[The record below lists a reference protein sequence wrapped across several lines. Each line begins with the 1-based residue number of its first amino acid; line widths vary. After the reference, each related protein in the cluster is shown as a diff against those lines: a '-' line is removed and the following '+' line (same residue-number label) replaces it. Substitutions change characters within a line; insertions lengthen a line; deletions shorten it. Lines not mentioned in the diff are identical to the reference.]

1 MHSTQNVCRGRRWP
15 PRHAPCRSCTTVCLA
30 RSHFLFEAS
39 QNLYRKSGYCLTLKK
54 SKWGLKKDRKM
65 ELGGGEGGASRK
77 NDRINWWEGTET
89 ITCTIC
95 QVTWYINS
103 KTTTKEIILSY
114 LHTNMSCTLSLS
126 TSPPNSIQTHTHTC
140 MHTNTHTIHP
150 PSDWGCSLV
159 SICTAK
165 LVVTASSRSIIVFK
179 SLSAV
184 TTTSA
189 PAHTTT
195 LMKAGQA
202 NRTWSVCFFNFQ
214 CFLQSNL
221 SKIVLKNNDFQVL
234 TRFSFQQLGG
244 GQAYQTIISFH

>member
-1 MHSTQNVCRGRRWP
+1 MTSTS
-15 PRHAPCRSCTTVCLA
+15 RSMQILHNCL
-30 RSHFLFEAS
+30 S
-39 QNLYRKSGYCLTLKK
+39 RKVSFSLWSLSKSVQKEWILLDPQEKQVGVKK
-54 SKWGLKKDRKM
+54 RQKNGV
-65 ELGGGEGGASRK
+65 GGGGGGASRK

-114 LHTNMSCTLSLS
+114 KHESYSFPLHLSPKLNTN
-126 TSPPNSIQTHTHTC
+126 THTRI
-140 MHTNTHTIHP
+140 HTNTHTIHP

-189 PAHTTT
+189 PAQSTT

-214 CFLQSNL
+214 CFLKSNL